1 MSCEQC
7 VFYSR
12 LQENP
17 LSPPCISCSTDRS
30 DKGYCVAAK
39 SEQGFVPVI
48 SKIAEETRAR
58 EIVQRGISNGSTLQ
72 LLLWSTEKNVYQF
85 I

>member
-1 MSCEQC
+1 MNCEEC

-12 LQENP
+12 LQESSIN
-17 LSPPCISCSTDRS
+17 PPCITCSSDTS
-30 DKGYCVAAK
+30 DKGFCVALR

-48 SKIAEETRAR
+48 TKIAEETRAR
-58 EIVQRGISNGSTLQ
+58 EIIRRGMRNGSPLQ
-72 LLLWSTEKNVYQF
+72 LLLWSMEKRAYQL